1 MAFLRPLSRAAT
13 VVDDDAVTAAAVVVG
28 ALDSSPPLRVA
39 RNPHTPTTKGFSEM
53 LRWPWERAKGES
65 GTRYSDRSMAIRQWS
80 LGPHSSRPF
89 NARTVP

>member
-1 MAFLRPLSRAAT
+1 MEE
-13 VVDDDAVTAAAVVVG
+13 VEG
-28 ALDSSPPLRVA
+28 RVA

>member
-39 RNPHTPTTKGFSEM
+39 RNLQTPATKGFSRP
-53 LRWPWERAKGES
+53 LR
-65 GTRYSDRSMAIRQWS
+65 
-80 LGPHSSRPF
+80 
-89 NARTVP
+89 